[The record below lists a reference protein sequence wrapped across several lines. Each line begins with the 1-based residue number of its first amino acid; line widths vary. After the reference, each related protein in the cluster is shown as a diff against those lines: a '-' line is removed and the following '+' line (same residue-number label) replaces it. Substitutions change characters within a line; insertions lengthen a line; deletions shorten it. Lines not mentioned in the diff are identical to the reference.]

1 MESAEGADGAV
12 GEPGLNSASPIAS
25 EVLRGMNVE
34 AAPLRLARSGIRTN
48 AAPLAPK
55 PAEDAAFALALHQHM
70 EDAARQGREEGT
82 RAGYEA
88 GMRKGLADAQAEVRA
103 TVDRAIGEERDALAA
118 QRATVDAFAG
128 ELRRALG
135 AVLTAAEDEM
145 VALCFEALCRML
157 VEASVQEPAVREKL
171 RELAGRVRPGELVSL
186 HVHPDDLAWL
196 ESSMADDGPALPL
209 VGDPDAGV
217 GGCIV
222 KCRAGGLDA
231 RLETML
237 VECKAALL
245 AARAQRAFH
254 AAGTP

>member
-1 MESAEGADGAV
+1 MESGEGADGAA
-12 GEPGLNSASPIAS
+12 GELAVNSETSLAS

-34 AAPLRLARSGIRTN
+34 SAPLRLARTRTRTD
-48 AAPLAPK
+48 AGQISAK
-55 PAEDAAFALALHQHM
+55 PAENSAVALALRQQM
-70 EDAARQGREEGT
+70 EDAARQGREEGL

-88 GMRKGLADAQAEVRA
+88 GVRKGLADAQPGVRA
-103 TVDRAIGEERDALAA
+103 AVDQAVGEERAALAA
-118 QRATVDAFAG
+118 QRAAVDAFTG
-128 ELRRALG
+128 ELRGAMGTVRA
-135 AVLTAAEDEM
+135 AAEDEM

-157 VEASVQEPAVREKL
+157 VAASVQQQAVREKL
-171 RELAGRVRPGELVSL
+171 IELAGKVRPGELVAL

-196 ESSMADDGPALPL
+196 EAPASDDGLALPL
-209 VGDPDAGV
+209 VGDPDVGA

-222 KCRAGGLDA
+222 RCRRGGLDS

-254 AAGTP
+254 AAGAP